1 MWLARHIKKNVSK
14 TLEFPLISY
23 KNFETYS
30 YSMYIWFSPEA
41 KKSRQSGQ
49 FLIVCKLLV
58 YVVITAM
65 FATNTNPTITRTFL
79 TSEGISQAIIAQN
92 VTFRSGFHAKSMH
105 FSPHFLPL
113 QCDRWYV
120 IALHTGS
127 PLSENDTNVFDRSR
141 LVFIKSFR
149 SKTRLCKREVFTAN
163 FLITKLQRDND
174 IS

>member
-14 TLEFPLISY
+14 TLEFPLISC

-58 YVVITAM
+58 YVVITAI
-65 FATNTNPTITRTFL
+65 FATNTNPTITKTFL
-79 TSEGISQAIIAQN
+79 TSGGISQAIIAQN

-127 PLSENDTNVFDRSR
+127 PLSENDTEDDQRFWQ
-141 LVFIKSFR
+141 IKVGLYKILS
-149 SKTRLCKREVFTAN
+149 
-163 FLITKLQRDND
+163 I
-174 IS
+174 